1 MTLWSN
7 VDNEAGKPKYLS
19 DSLVNDQTVSDL
31 DSTVGVDAAEVANVP
46 SAQHSGWVKT
56 TEGSGGR
63 AGRVFSETLVAMG
76 SLTGD
81 NDTIDTIAPEITISG
96 QPTDQSVTAPAAAT
110 FTVTATKTGAGTL
123 TYQWR
128 VQRGGVGAWANVTF
142 GTGATTNTFSTGST
156 ATSGGAGATDGDKF
170 RCVVSLTGATSVT
183 SNAVTLTVA

>member
-81 NDTIDTIAPEITISG
+81 NDTIAPEITISG
-96 QPTDQSVTAPAAAT
+96 QPTNQSVTAPAAAT

-123 TYQWR
+123 TYQWQ
-128 VQRGGVGAWANVTF
+128 VQQEGAGAWANVAF

-156 ATSGGAGATDGDKF
+156 ATGDGAGATDGDKF
-170 RCVVSLTGATSVT
+170 RCVVSLTGAESVT

>member
-46 SAQHSGWVKT
+46 SAQHSGWVKI

-81 NDTIDTIAPEITISG
+81 IAPEITISG